1 MQLTNTI
8 DNTTPHASQFSAWM
22 VCLTLVIALFAAQ
35 TTPANAA
42 SRAGEVKSL
51 RGSAVAKGTD
61 GSERELA
68 RGDDIF
74 SGDRIDTAARSFVL
88 VRFDDSTRFA
98 LGQNGSM
105 NVSDFVF
112 ENPNKPDNIATQVL
126 KGAFRFVSGLI
137 SKRRPSAM
145 RVRLGVIATIGL
157 RGTSVGGEVI
167 GDSAT
172 VMLLDPETGEP
183 SGIDVSND
191 FGSVSIDQPGFGT
204 EILDANSPP
213 SAPRRMRLRA
223 IQNLMRTM
231 QSVGRVS
238 VPRPRPHMR

>member
-1 MQLTNTI
+1 
-8 DNTTPHASQFSAWM
+8 M
-22 VCLTLVIALFAAQ
+22 VCLTVVIALFAVQ
-35 TTPANAA
+35 TTPAYAA

-61 GSERELA
+61 GRERELT
-68 RGDDIF
+68 RGDEIL

-88 VRFDDSTRFA
+88 VQFDDSTRFA

-105 NVSDFVF
+105 NVSDFAYK
-112 ENPNKPDNIATQVL
+112 NPNKPDSIATQVL

-172 VMLLDPETGEP
+172 VMLLDPETGEA

-191 FGSVSIDQPGFGT
+191 FGSVSIDEPGFGT
-204 EILDANSPP
+204 EIADANSAP
-213 SAPRRMRLRA
+213 SAPRRMRLRT